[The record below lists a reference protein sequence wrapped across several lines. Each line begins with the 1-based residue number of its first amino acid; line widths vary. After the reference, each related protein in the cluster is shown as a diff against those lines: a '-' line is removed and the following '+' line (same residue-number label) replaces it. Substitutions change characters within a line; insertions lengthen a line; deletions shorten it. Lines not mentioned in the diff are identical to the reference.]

1 MVSLSVSEMFLELAS
16 VAVSTHTYKSKLS
29 SEMPVPFNS
38 MVRLL
43 CSTAHVLQLKQSIYI
58 YHIITCRVR
67 QLMTQTLNAVQR
79 RVPKRVSTLE
89 HKLMTC

>member
-29 SEMPVPFNS
+29 IEMPVPCS

-43 CSTAHVLQLKQSIYI
+43 CSSAHVLQLKQSKYI

-79 RVPKRVSTLE
+79 RVSKRVSTLE